1 MLNRIHQMISTNIVK
16 SCRHP
21 LYGIVI
27 VALSVI
33 SPAAIAQPVDPE
45 RDPGALLVLG
55 DAREEIRALREEMS
69 DLDIRLTK
77 QITLLQ
83 RQINQ
88 LSRQLEADRAAA
100 AE

>member
-1 MLNRIHQMISTNIVK
+1 MLTRVHQMILTSIAK
-16 SCRHP
+16 SCRYP

-27 VALSVI
+27 VALSVL
-33 SPAAIAQPVDPE
+33 SSAAIAQPVDPE
-45 RDPGALLVLG
+45 REPGALFILG
-55 DAREEIRALREEMS
+55 DAKEEIRALREEMS
-69 DLDIRLTK
+69 DLEIRLSK

-88 LSRQLEADRAAA
+88 LSRQLEAEKAAA